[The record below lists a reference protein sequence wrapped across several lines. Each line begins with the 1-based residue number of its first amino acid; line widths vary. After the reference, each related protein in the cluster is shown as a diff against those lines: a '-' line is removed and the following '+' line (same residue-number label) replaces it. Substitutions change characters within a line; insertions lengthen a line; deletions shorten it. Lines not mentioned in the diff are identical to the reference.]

1 MRRVVL
7 LAMAVVAFVAPPAAA
22 QTEPAPPDASTTTT
36 VPPTMP
42 DGSPDLQSRSWLVID
57 AATGAVL
64 KGYDIHSPQLT
75 ASTVKMVT
83 ALTALRLLGPVALIN
98 VSEAAATR
106 PARKIN
112 MLAGQQWAMRDTLWC
127 LMLVSANDAA
137 YALAETAG
145 GSLEGFAAEMAETG
159 ERLGLRESTFAD
171 PAGFDHELDTLIGP
185 SLMSAWDLAIVGRAV
200 LADPVLAP
208 MVASPDYA
216 FNGPD
221 GAPHTLTN
229 HNKLLEWYPGVV
241 GVKTGFT
248 NAAQGTFVAAAER
261 DNRRLIGVVMGA
273 PAGIYDPMVRLLDY
287 GFTLAPA
294 TDAQVLPAPVDP
306 ALPPTTAVAAT
317 IAPSTAAPTTAAPT
331 TDATA
336 PVTTAARTA
345 MSAPAASSSI
355 TTPPSAVDDPEAAAL
370 NGAPLGTGGGTSG
383 GTPLWPAAAA
393 ATGMGVAATVAARR
407 VAAHRQRRRRD
418 RELQRVLTDA
428 PH

>member
-1 MRRVVL
+1 MGRVVL
-7 LAMAVVAFVAPPAAA
+7 LAMAVVAFVALPAAA
-22 QTEPAPPDASTTTT
+22 QTEPPPADGTTTT

-57 AATGAVL
+57 AATGVVL
-64 KGYDIHSPQLT
+64 TGYEIHSPQLT

-83 ALTALRLLGPVALIN
+83 ALTALRLLGPDALIN

-159 ERLGLRESTFAD
+159 GRLGLRESTFAD

-185 SLMSAWDLAIVGRAV
+185 NRMSAWDLAIVGRAV

-208 MVASPDYA
+208 MVASLDYA
-216 FNGPD
+216 FTGPD
-221 GAPHTLTN
+221 GAPHTVTN

-261 DNRRLIGVVMGA
+261 GGRRLIAVVMGA
-273 PAGIYDPMVRLLDY
+273 PAGIYEPMVRLLDY

-294 TDAQVLPAPVDP
+294 AGAEVLPPPVDP
-306 ALPPTTAVAAT
+306 ALPPTTAAAAT
-317 IAPSTAAPTTAAPT
+317 TAPSTVAPTTAVPT
-331 TDATA
+331 TAATT
-336 PVTTAARTA
+336 PITTAARTETA
-345 MSAPAASSSI
+345 AAAASSS
-355 TTPPSAVDDPEAAAL
+355 TTAPAAPVDDPEAAAL
-370 NGAPLGTGGGTSG
+370 NGAPLGTGGAPNG
-383 GTPLWPAAAA
+383 GTPLWPAAGAAAVIGAA
-393 ATGMGVAATVAARR
+393 ATIAVRR
-407 VAAHRQRRRRD
+407 AAAHRHRRRRD
-418 RELQRVLTDA
+418 RELERVLTGA
-428 PH
+428 R